1 MLNIP
6 TAVAQGAQM
15 LERGGVH
22 EPKLTA
28 QVLLAHA
35 LGRDRTFLYTH
46 PERELSTVEWIHFGR
61 YLHERLR
68 GKPLQYI
75 LKSAE
80 FYGRP
85 FRVTPDVLIPRPET
99 EHVVERALTVAPGA
113 RRIADVCTGSGILA
127 ITLALEL
134 HPDSVVASDLSTAA
148 LEVARANA
156 VALEAP
162 VEFTRCDLL
171 DALAGP
177 FDLIV
182 ANPPYVASGSIDSL
196 DREVRD
202 HEPRIALDGGADG
215 LDVYRRLIPQAWVR
229 LVEGGWFVME
239 IGFDQGASVPALF
252 TDGWSSIHV
261 TKDLAGH
268 PRVVE
273 AQKHRCGPRT

>member
-1 MLNIP
+1 MMNIR
-6 TAVAQGAQM
+6 TALAQGTD
-15 LERGGVH
+15 LLDGGGV
-22 EPKLTA
+22 PDARLTA
-28 QVLLAHA
+28 QVMLAHA
-35 LGRDRTFLYTH
+35 LGRDRTFLYTY

-75 LKSAE
+75 IKSAE

-85 FRVTPDVLIPRPET
+85 FRVAPDVLIPRPET
-99 EHVVERALTVAPGA
+99 EHVVERALALA
-113 RRIADVCTGSGILA
+113 SAASRIADVCTGSGILA
-127 ITLALEL
+127 VTLALEL
-134 HPDSVVASDLSTAA
+134 HPDSVVASDLSGAA

-156 VALEAP
+156 AALDAP
-162 VEFTRCDLL
+162 VEFIRCDLL

-182 ANPPYVASGSIDSL
+182 ANPPYVASGSIESL

-202 HEPRIALDGGADG
+202 HEPHLALDGGPDG
-215 LDVYRRLIPQAWVR
+215 LDVYRRLIPQAWIR
-229 LVEGGWFVME
+229 LVEGGWFITE

-252 TDGWSSIHV
+252 TEDWSSIHV

-273 AQKHRCGPRT
+273 ARKRQSGPRT